1 MYIAFDRLAGASHVS
16 DKDRTDVV
24 NEEQGGDSVVELSG
38 DRHVPASG
46 GSYDSSVP
54 AEPATELFMYTG
66 PPHKLTQPLAGDLTP
81 FRG

>member
-46 GSYDSSVP
+46 GSYDSSVQLSQLQCCSCTLDLP
-54 AEPATELFMYTG
+54 AS
-66 PPHKLTQPLAGDLTP
+66 
-81 FRG
+81 